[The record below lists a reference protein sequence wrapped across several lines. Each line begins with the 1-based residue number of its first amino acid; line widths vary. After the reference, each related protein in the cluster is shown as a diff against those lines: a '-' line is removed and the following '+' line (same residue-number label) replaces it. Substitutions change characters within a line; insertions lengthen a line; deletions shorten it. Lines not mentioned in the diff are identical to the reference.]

1 MPNDA
6 KNVHSLDD
14 HLGGYD
20 PDHEHGDDA
29 DHDHDHDFS
38 QSETNQEAVWLL
50 DNVVLNSVGIDIGS
64 SGTQLVFSR
73 IHMRRIAEELSSR
86 YIIVGREPIY
96 QSPISL
102 TPYLSETQ
110 MDTRGLKRI
119 VAAAYKEANLG
130 PDDIDTGAVILTGEA
145 LRRENSEGIAD
156 MLAEQGGEFV
166 CATAGHHMEAMLAV
180 YGSGAAK
187 YSHEHKKRV
196 LNVDIGGGTTKLGLV
211 DSGNVIGTAAVHLGG
226 RLIVTDQKGRIT
238 RLDPAGKDH
247 ARAAGFAWE
256 IGSQTTRE
264 QLEQVADWMAQTLVR
279 VLTERFTAD
288 DLNSLF
294 LTDPIADL
302 GKLDG
307 LIFSGGVGEYVYE
320 RETRDFLDL
329 GKLFGSAVRQRL
341 LAAQVP
347 WPLLPA
353 IECIRATVLGASEY
367 SIQLSGNTTFI
378 SNPRNL
384 LPRKNM
390 QVVPIEERM
399 PEVIDP
405 AAVVQSLRKS
415 FQRYDLKEGD
425 RDVAIVV
432 RWAGPPEYSR
442 LAALARGLIDGNPRT
457 IAAGKPLYVIADG
470 DIANSLGNL
479 LRESL
484 GGNDLF
490 VIDGVSLRGLDYV
503 DLGRIRMPSRT
514 VPVTVKSLVFSED
527 PSLHGKSDA
536 SEWHAH
542 EDGTVHRHHHPV
554 TAGKHQHHDHAHAHG
569 HHHHHNHDHSHGADH
584 GHHHHVDHTRDHAGS
599 HD

>member
-6 KNVHSLDD
+6 TVHSLDD
-14 HLGGYD
+14 HLYGYD
-20 PDHEHGDDA
+20 PDHEHGDDG
-29 DHDHDHDFS
+29 DHDHDHDFPE
-38 QSETNQEAVWLL
+38 SETNQEAVWLL

-110 MDTRGLKRI
+110 MDTRALERI
-119 VAAAYKEANLG
+119 VAAAYAEANLG
-130 PDDIDTGAVILTGEA
+130 PNDIDTGAVILTGEA

-187 YSHEHKKRV
+187 YSHEHGKRV

-211 DSGNVIGTAAVHLGG
+211 DSGKVIGTAAVHLGG
-226 RLIVTDQKGRIT
+226 RLIVTDQEGRIT

-247 ARAAGFAWE
+247 ARAAGFSWE
-256 IGSQTTRE
+256 VGSQTTRE
-264 QLEQVADWMAQTLVR
+264 QLELVADWMAQTLVR
-279 VLTERFTAD
+279 VLTGRFTAD

-302 GKLDG
+302 GELDG

-329 GKLFGSAVRQRL
+329 GKLFGSAVRRRL
-341 LAAQVP
+341 LVQVP

-399 PEVIDP
+399 ADMIDP
-405 AAVVQSLRKS
+405 AEIAESLRRS

-425 RDVAIVV
+425 QDVAIVV

-442 LAALARGLIDGNPRT
+442 LAALARGLIDGNPLT

-470 DIANSLGNL
+470 DIAWSLGNL
-479 LRESL
+479 LRETL
-484 GGNDLF
+484 DRNDLF
-490 VIDGVSLRGLDYV
+490 VIDGISLRGLDYV

-536 SEWHAH
+536 AEWHAH
-542 EDGTVHRHHHPV
+542 GDGTVHRHHHHV
-554 TAGKHQHHDHAHAHG
+554 TAGKHSHHDHE
-569 HHHHHNHDHSHGADH
+569 HSDGADH
-584 GHHHHVDHTRDHAGS
+584 GHHHHVEHTHDH
-599 HD
+599 